1 MKYLPLIFLVFACR
15 SVVPPSSS
23 STFDSTMVETHSRID
38 TLYLPG
44 EVVEL
49 PPIYIECDSTTNKPK
64 PFTQTVDG
72 KRIDLKSKLNNKGLL
87 TVKCTC
93 DSLATVVTLQ
103 DKEIFRLRQEKKVV
117 VVPPKI
123 THTPYWFDLLFRWWA
138 LITAIILLW
147 KYRAG
152 WLSLVKKLI

>member
-1 MKYLPLIFLVFACR
+1 
-15 SVVPPSSS
+15 
-23 STFDSTMVETHSRID
+23 MVETRARID

-44 EVVEL
+44 EVVDL
-49 PPIYIECDSTTNKPK
+49 PPIYIECDSLTNRPK
-64 PFTQTVDG
+64 PFTQTKDG
-72 KRIDLKSKLNNKGLL
+72 KRVYVKAKLNGKGLL

-123 THTPYWFDLLFRWWA
+123 THAPYWFDVLFRWWA
-138 LITAIILLW
+138 LITIIMVLW
-147 KYRAG
+147 RYRAG
-152 WLSLVKKLI
+152 WLGLLKKLI